1 MTIVR
6 NKKKQLCLSTS
17 KVKLLG
23 LRLMPVT
30 EKFFVHPVI
39 SEYIFILFISFYQE
53 MVVVKRWVL
62 PPTLWTIGTGIHYY
76 SSVHGHSNPLPQF
89 SAVRNSNPRRQFS
102 ALRHSNRLL
111 QFSATIIIM
120 QWNFWINHFCERKLL
135 RYIITRNLPA
145 GQDCKVLF
153 SPIMHTFTLFFCYW
167 WWHRCILSISN

>member
-1 MTIVR
+1 MHQWHPATMSIYICKNWVGCWCMHYIRWNKCTICPVFVALWLMWETR
-6 NKKKQLCLSTS
+6 KSSCVYSTP

-62 PPTLWTIGTGIHYY
+62 PPTLWTIGTGIHYH

-102 ALRHSNRLL
+102 ALRHSNRLYS
-111 QFSATIIIM
+111 F
-120 QWNFWINHFCERKLL
+120 LL
-135 RYIITRNLPA
+135 R
-145 GQDCKVLF
+145 
-153 SPIMHTFTLFFCYW
+153 
-167 WWHRCILSISN
+167 